1 MKIFE
6 KPGPENTEDTLKIA
20 LEAAYFQDIQTIV
33 VASNSGET
41 VEKLIAQ
48 GLIEEHRE
56 RFSLTEKGLYYQGNV
71 SAAFMLS
78 VFEGVSPLKKK
89 MCIGAHE
96 MP

>member
-41 VEKLIAQ
+41 VEKLLAMGTDGIKIVCVTHVCGFRAP
-48 GLIEEHRE
+48 GE
-56 RFSLTEKGLYYQGNV
+56 
-71 SAAFMLS
+71 M
-78 VFEGVSPLKKK
+78 
-89 MCIGAHE
+89 E
-96 MP
+96 MPQDCLLYTSREDLSRYTLRLNRDLL

>member
-1 MKIFE
+1 MSRLRRPLARRWRVF
-6 KPGPENTEDTLKIA
+6 
-20 LEAAYFQDIQTIV
+20 
-33 VASNSGET
+33 GET